1 MHGSGCPGLGGPR
14 FRQLGVEWGTVS
26 CAYAV
31 MHNERKTFMF
41 VFVCV
46 CLLLF
51 AFVSLILFSCSVVK
65 NGSSTR

>member
-14 FRQLGVEWGTVS
+14 VRQLGVEWGTVS

-31 MHNERKTFMF
+31 MHNERKTFY
-41 VFVCV
+41 VCV
-46 CLLLF
+46 CLCLFILF
-51 AFVSLILFSCSVVK
+51 AFVSLFLFSGSVVK